1 VRGQARND
9 VGRALTQLQGTPKG
23 STILVY
29 QPATVKGRHVGLL
42 ASMTAPYNSFVPA
55 SNSRR
60 PKPRPAASS
69 HRPTAPRT
77 AAAEPVDNVTRV
89 YTELRALII
98 AGQLPPG
105 ARIAERAVVAR
116 MGLSRTPVRSA
127 LHRLQ
132 QEGFVA
138 SVGRAGDQ
146 RLIVTPL
153 TRGDGREVFLIVG
166 HLEGLAASEAAS
178 LPADRRRQL
187 VAKLRE
193 VNRELALAAKNKASP
208 AKLFDLDLQ
217 FHDTYVDGVAGP
229 RVVSLHRAIKPQS
242 ERYARLYVNVLL
254 DELPTS
260 VKEHEA
266 IAAAIAKGDR
276 RAAQNAVE
284 TNWQNAAVRLSD
296 VIAEHGERGSWH
308 LWDGAAEANGTRPSE
323 RRT

>member
-1 VRGQARND
+1 MWYTNSPSSRV
-9 VGRALTQLQGTPKG
+9 VTF
-23 STILVY
+23 V
-29 QPATVKGRHVGLL
+29 LL
-42 ASMTAPYNSFVPA
+42 GAAAPPYNSHVP
-55 SNSRR
+55 SSKSRR
-60 PKPRPAASS
+60 AKPRAAASQGS
-69 HRPTAPRT
+69 APSSSRSAGAR
-77 AAAEPVDNVTRV
+77 AASAHEAPDNVTRV
-89 YTELRALII
+89 YNELRSLII
-98 AGQLPPG
+98 SGQLPPG

-116 MGLSRTPVRSA
+116 TGLSRTPVRSA
-127 LHRLQ
+127 LHRLL

-178 LPADRRRQL
+178 LPAEQRRQL
-187 VAKLRE
+187 VGRLRE
-193 VNRELALAAKNKASP
+193 VNRALSVAAKTKASP

-217 FHDTYVDGVAGP
+217 FHATYVDGIAGP
-229 RVVSLHRAIKPQS
+229 RVVALHRAIKPQS

-266 IAAAIAKGDR
+266 IASAIAKGDG

-308 LWDGAAEANGTRPSE
+308 LWGGDGGSGNGARSAE
-323 RRT
+323 RRF

>member
-1 VRGQARND
+1 MLGP
-9 VGRALTQLQGTPKG
+9 T
-23 STILVY
+23 
-29 QPATVKGRHVGLL
+29 
-42 ASMTAPYNSFVPA
+42 TAPYNSDV
-55 SNSRR
+55 SSQKTRR
-60 PKPRPAASS
+60 AKPRPAASS
-69 HRPTAPRT
+69 RRAPS
-77 AAAEPVDNVTRV
+77 ADEPLDNVTRV

-98 AGQLPPG
+98 SGQLPPG

-178 LPADRRRQL
+178 LPAEARRQL
-187 VAKLRE
+187 VGRLRD
-193 VNRELALAAKNKASP
+193 VNRELALAAKSKASP
-208 AKLFDLDLQ
+208 SRLFDLDLQ
-217 FHDTYVDGVAGP
+217 FHSTYVEEIAGP
-229 RVVSLHRAIKPQS
+229 RVVALHRAIKPQS

-284 TNWQNAAVRLSD
+284 TNWQNAAVRLAD

-308 LWDGAAEANGTRPSE
+308 LWDGAGDGDGAPSASG
-323 RRT
+323 RRA